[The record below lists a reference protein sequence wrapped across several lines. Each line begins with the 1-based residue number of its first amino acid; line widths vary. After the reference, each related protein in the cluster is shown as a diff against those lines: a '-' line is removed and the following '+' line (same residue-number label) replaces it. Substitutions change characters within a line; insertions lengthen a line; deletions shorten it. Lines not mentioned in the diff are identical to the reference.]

1 MVRLER
7 FERADIPQ
15 LLEWINS
22 EKLLRQWGGPGFTYP
37 LDKQQLDG
45 YVMKT
50 EKKSTDTLAYKVI
63 READGKVIGH
73 ISLARI
79 NNSHHSAR
87 IGRVLVGD
95 PEVRG
100 QGTGEQMMRE
110 ILRIAFDEM
119 AMHRVSLG
127 VFDFNSP
134 AIACYEKVGFIKEG
148 LLRDTLF
155 VEGEYWS
162 AWEMSMLENEWRDR
176 YSKVMH
182 PAAESGIKE

>member
-7 FERADIPQ
+7 FERADISK
-15 LLEWINS
+15 LLAWVDS
-22 EKLLRQWGGPGFTYP
+22 ERLLRQWGGPGFNYP
-37 LDKQQLDG
+37 LDEQQLDE

-50 EKKSTDTLAYKVI
+50 EKKGTDTYAYKVI
-63 READGKVIGH
+63 READEKVIGH
-73 ISLARI
+73 VSLARI
-79 NNSHHSAR
+79 NHSHHSAR

-100 QGTGEQMMRE
+100 QGMGEQIIRE

-119 AMHRVSLG
+119 KMHRVSLG

-162 AWEMSMLENEWRDR
+162 IWEMSMLESEWKDSNFMRAH
-176 YSKVMH
+176 SAV
-182 PAAESGIKE
+182 ESGAKE